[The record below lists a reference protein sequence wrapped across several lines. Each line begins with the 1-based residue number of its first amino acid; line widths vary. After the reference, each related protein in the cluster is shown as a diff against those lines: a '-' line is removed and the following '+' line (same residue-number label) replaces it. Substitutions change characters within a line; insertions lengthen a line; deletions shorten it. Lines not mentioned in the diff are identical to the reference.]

1 MPFDLSAW
9 GLPALLAAFA
19 GAALLISIAGV
30 TVVTRADE
38 IADRTGLGEAI
49 VGALILGGATSLAGL
64 VASVTAAWQGYPS
77 LAISNAIGGIAVQTA
92 FLAIADITYRRANLE
107 HAAASTT
114 NLSLS
119 ALLVTLLSMLLV
131 TSFGPDLSF
140 WGVHPASVVLVLAYV
155 TGLRMVERAR
165 SEPMWFP
172 KKTALTV
179 PDKPSRDHD
188 GRARSSAWIYGTFAL
203 AVAALG
209 AAGYLVTQFGIAVA
223 DRSGL
228 DDTAVGGLLIATV
241 TSLPELV
248 TTITAVRRKALTL
261 AVGGIIGGN
270 AFDTLFLAASDV
282 AYRDGSLFHQFN
294 RQDLF
299 VVAVTILMTAVLL
312 LGLLRRERSG
322 VATIGFESALI
333 LVLYVAAVLVML

>member
-1 MPFDLSAW
+1 MPFDLSLW
-9 GLPALLAAFA
+9 GLPALVAAFA

-30 TVVTRADE
+30 VVVTRADE

-64 VASVTAAWQGYPS
+64 VASVAAAWQGHPS

-92 FLAIADITYRRANLE
+92 FLAIADLTYRRANLE

-119 ALLVTLLSMLLV
+119 ALLVTLLSLLLV
-131 TSFGPDLSF
+131 SSFGPDLTI
-140 WGVHPASVVLVLAYV
+140 WGVHPASVVLVIAYV
-155 TGLRMVERAR
+155 TGLRMVERSR

-172 KKTALTV
+172 RKTSLTV
-179 PDKPSRDHD
+179 PDTPSRDHG
-188 GRARSSAWIYGTFAL
+188 GRQRSSAWVYGTFAL

-228 DDTAVGGLLIATV
+228 DDTAVGGLLVATV

-282 AYRDGSLFHQFN
+282 AYRGGSIFHAFN
-294 RQDLF
+294 QQDLF
-299 VVAVTILMTAVLL
+299 VVALTILMTAVLL
-312 LGLLRRERSG
+312 LGLLRRERAG